1 MNYTLTDDDAQC
13 LLRYGLI
20 VDALAIVAV
29 AAVVASGC
37 YARAAHGRVDAAYRS
52 GYEAGCNDTI
62 ERLLPSDAIPCEPW
76 GPDDEGT
83 EL

>member
-1 MNYTLTDDDAQC
+1 MANRSGTVWTDDDARR

-29 AAVVASGC
+29 AAIVASGC
-37 YARAAHGRVDAAYRS
+37 YARAAHGRVEAAYRS
-52 GYEAGCNDTI
+52 GYDAGYAAAAEEVDVY
-62 ERLLPSDAIPCEPW
+62 LEPDYTW
-76 GPDDEGT
+76 AEGK